1 MKKIFCIRHGLALHN
16 VLFKVIKH
24 HAYSDKYI
32 DTPLVDEGVCQ
43 SEKLGLKWE
52 QKKNIEIVFVSPLT
66 RTIETALKIFKDTNI
81 KIVAVEEIIEF
92 SQGKEYCNL
101 RKNKS
106 VLKEKYPMIDFS
118 LIEETPKYWN
128 ADRRETLAELNKRDS
143 VFKNFLL
150 NRTEKK
156 ITVVSHS
163 TYLKQFLFNHVDSID
178 QIKELKHCYPYEKK
192 LITEKV
198 TESI

>member
-16 VLFKVIKH
+16 VLYKVIKH
-24 HAYSDKYI
+24 HAYSDKYK

-43 SEKLGLKWE
+43 SEKLGLKWKE
-52 QKKNIEIVFVSPLT
+52 KNNIEIVFVSPLT
-66 RTIETALKIFKDTNI
+66 RTIETALNIFKGTI
-81 KIVAVEEIIEF
+81 VKIVAVEEIIEY

-128 ADRRETLAELNKRDS
+128 VDRRETFEELNKRDN

-150 NRTEKK
+150 NRNEKK
-156 ITVVSHS
+156 IAVVSHS
-163 TYLKQFLFNHVDSID
+163 TYLKQFLFNYVDSID
-178 QIKELKHCYPYEKK
+178 ETKELKHCYPYEKN
-192 LITEKV
+192 LILEKV
-198 TESI
+198 TKSI

>member
-16 VLFKVIKH
+16 VLYKVIKH
-24 HAYSDKYI
+24 HAYSDKYK

-43 SEKLGLKWE
+43 SEKLGLKWKE
-52 QKKNIEIVFVSPLT
+52 KNNIEIVFVSPLT
-66 RTIETALKIFKDTNI
+66 RTIETALNIFKGTI
-81 KIVAVEEIIEF
+81 VKIVAVEEIIEY

-128 ADRRETLAELNKRDS
+128 VDRRETFEELNKRDN

-150 NRTEKK
+150 NRNEKK
-156 ITVVSHS
+156 IAIVSHS
-163 TYLKQFLFNHVDSID
+163 TYLKQFLFNYVDSID
-178 QIKELKHCYPYEKK
+178 ETKELKHCYPYEKK
-192 LITEKV
+192 LIAEKV